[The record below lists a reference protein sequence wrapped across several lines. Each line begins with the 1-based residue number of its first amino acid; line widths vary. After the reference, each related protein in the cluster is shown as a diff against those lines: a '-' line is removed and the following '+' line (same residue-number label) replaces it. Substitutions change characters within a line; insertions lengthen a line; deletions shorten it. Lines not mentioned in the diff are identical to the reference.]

1 VFVLTQNHGAD
12 GVALEV
18 QSQTVG
24 GLAVLGGRELQ
35 HFALHH
41 VRQAVNAH
49 DTVRH
54 RHHGALVADIA
65 AGGQPFDAALDEF
78 RNFCGIELHDSFLL
92 SLVR

>member
-1 VFVLTQNHGAD
+1 
-12 GVALEV
+12 
-18 QSQTVG
+18 
-24 GLAVLGGRELQ
+24 LAVLGGGELQ

-49 DTVRH
+49 DTVGH